1 MPVIF
6 INLQL
11 KKYCWFQKHDL
22 LLCEPASLSPERNSV
37 VQTQSAAGSPEGRL
51 VPGGG
56 VLLPLREAPARRP
69 VPRRPASGAP
79 SSAAVPRPA
88 DRAWSPGA
96 RSGWGLSPEP
106 GQQSSFQGASVMG
119 SAALPWPPG
128 SWSLGGSGAVRET
141 RLQIPSL
148 PAMRLGTRVPLCA
161 ARGDGGHT
169 QHSSAHP
176 VPVAP
181 HLCRSTA
188 ISETANVP

>member
-1 MPVIF
+1 MR
-6 INLQL
+6 
-11 KKYCWFQKHDL
+11 
-22 LLCEPASLSPERNSV
+22 ASLAQPREEQRC
-37 VQTQSAAGSPEGRL
+37 ADAECGRL
-51 VPGGG
+51 ARRAPGAGGCCSLCVKRRPGGPSRG
-56 VLLPLREAPARRP
+56 
-69 VPRRPASGAP
+69 VPRQEHRALLQAP
-79 SSAAVPRPA
+79 QSR
-88 DRAWSPGA
+88 SPGLPTGPGPPA
-96 RSGWGLSPEP
+96 PDPGGGLSPEP

-128 SWSLGGSGAVRET
+128 SWSLGGSGAVREA
-141 RLQIPSL
+141 RVQIPSL

>member
-1 MPVIF
+1 MIYSCASQPRSAPRGTA
-6 INLQL
+6 
-11 KKYCWFQKHDL
+11 
-22 LLCEPASLSPERNSV
+22 LCRRRV
-37 VQTQSAAGSPEGRL
+37 R
-51 VPGGG
+51 
-56 VLLPLREAPARRP
+56 PARRKGAWCLGGGCCSLCVKRRP
-69 VPRRPASGAP
+69 GGPSRGVPRQEH
-79 SSAAVPRPA
+79 
-88 DRAWSPGA
+88 RALLRSPGLPTGPGPPA
-96 RSGWGLSPEP
+96 PDPGGGLSPEL

-141 RLQIPSL
+141 RVQIPSL

-161 ARGDGGHT
+161 AQGDGGHT